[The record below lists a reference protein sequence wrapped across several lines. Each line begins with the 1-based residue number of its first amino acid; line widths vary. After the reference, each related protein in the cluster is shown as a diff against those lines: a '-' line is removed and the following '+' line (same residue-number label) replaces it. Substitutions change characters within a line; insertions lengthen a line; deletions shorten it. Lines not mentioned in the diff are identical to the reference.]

1 MKKSLALFFLFSIFV
16 ANISMGQPTPP
27 QNTDRSGNNNNIGY
41 GNREPIYLPEM
52 QNGVVKIRVLV
63 DTNGSVKE
71 AQIVQ
76 HGTTIT
82 SQSVRQECLDVA
94 KQAKYQPSSKEE
106 YNFIVLRYPNGSDK
120 NVNAQRGN
128 NGYGPRGNG
137 ENGNGYGPRDGNRNG
152 GNYGNGYGPRGNG
165 ENGNGYGPRDGN
177 RNGGNYGNGY
187 GPQGNGENGNGYGP
201 RDGNRNGG
209 NYGNGYGPR
218 GNGEN
223 GNGYGP
229 REGNRNGENY
239 GNGYGPRG
247 NGENANGYGPR
258 EGNRNGENYGNGY
271 GPRGNGEN
279 GNGYGPREGNRN
291 GENYGNGYGPREGNR
306 NGSDYINR
314 RPIFI
319 PEMTIP
325 ENETVKIR
333 VLIGVDGVVKEAEI
347 IPQGTTINDPEMR
360 QQCLDAAKRAKYQ
373 PSPREEY
380 SFIVFPKGNDDN
392 MYERQGN
399 GYRPEEGNRN
409 GGSYRNGAGP
419 QDNGGN

>member
-1 MKKSLALFFLFSIFV
+1 MKKSLALFILFSIFV

-106 YNFIVLRYPNGSDK
+106 YNFIVLKYPNGSDK

-137 ENGNGYGPRDGNRNG
+137 ENGNGYGPR
-152 GNYGNGYGPRGNG
+152 
-165 ENGNGYGPRDGN
+165 
-177 RNGGNYGNGY
+177 
-187 GPQGNGENGNGYGP
+187 
-201 RDGNRNGG
+201 
-209 NYGNGYGPR
+209 
-218 GNGEN
+218 
-223 GNGYGP
+223 
-229 REGNRNGENY
+229 
-239 GNGYGPRG
+239 
-247 NGENANGYGPR
+247 
-258 EGNRNGENYGNGY
+258 
-271 GPRGNGEN
+271 
-279 GNGYGPREGNRN
+279 
-291 GENYGNGYGPREGNR
+291 EGNR
-306 NGSDYINR
+306 NGSDYVKR

-319 PEMTIP
+319 PEITIP